1 MSASGGTDPL
11 PVVALGGDGVTT
23 RLIQAVDAV
32 VSRGLGPYALVGGL
46 AVIAN
51 LNRVHRAT
59 GDIDTVAD
67 DDDGAV
73 ARLVTALIEDANATL
88 KPSGDGVVLADG
100 TKVDIIRT
108 GAWEPDALP
117 DDDVQRVFIVA
128 HWWAV
133 QTAAPVRLVAMQ
145 DGTVTA
151 ETVVNLARPAP
162 LVAAKLQSRLTRKG
176 ATKDKELSDVYDIYR
191 LLEACDRDGEISDEL
206 VTAPVDISAFCVQQ
220 LRAIFTDGSDR
231 WARRINASFQTAA
244 VTPAALEVAG
254 ALAIERIG
262 AAKGNR

>member
-1 MSASGGTDPL
+1 MSTSGGTDP
-11 PVVALGGDGVTT
+11 PVVALAGNGVTT
-23 RLIQAVDAV
+23 RLIHAVDAV
-32 VSRGLGPYALVGGL
+32 VSRGLGLYALIGGL

-73 ARLVTALIEDANATL
+73 ARLVTALVADAHATP
-88 KPSGDGVVLADG
+88 KAGGDGVVLADG

-133 QTAAPVRLVAMQ
+133 QTATPVRLVALRE
-145 DGTVTA
+145 GTVTA

-162 LVAAKLQSRLTRKG
+162 LVATKLQSRLSRKG
-176 ATKDKELSDVYDIYR
+176 STKDKELSDVYDIYR
-191 LLEACDRDGEISDEL
+191 LLEAHNRDGDVSNEL
-206 VTAPVDISAFCVQQ
+206 VAAPVDITEFCLQQ
-220 LRAIFTDGSDR
+220 LRSIFIDASDR
-231 WARRINASFQTAA
+231 WARRINVSFQAAA
-244 VTPAALEVAG
+244 VTPADFEVVG
-254 ALAIERIG
+254 TLAIDWIQRG
-262 AAKGNR
+262 HQS